1 MLKAKVDNVTLY
13 GKLVDLKNASQS
25 TLKTVKRLC
34 PNLIGEV
41 KKKQPKVVTEDK
53 SEEV

>member
-1 MLKAKVDNVTLY
+1 MLKAKADIVTIY
-13 GKLVDLKNASQS
+13 GKEVDLKNATQQ
-25 TLKTVKRLC
+25 TLKTIQRFC
-34 PNLIGEV
+34 PDLILEV

>member
-1 MLKAKVDNVTLY
+1 MLKAKADNVTIY
-13 GKLVDLKNASQS
+13 GKEVDLKNATQD
-25 TLKTVKRLC
+25 TLKVVQRFC
-34 PNLIGEV
+34 PKLIGEV